1 MIRTGIV
8 TGREFKKNRDSGND
22 RLLLQVQV
30 TDADDIH
37 TVEYMSPPGEDSN
50 PPNGAKVLIIDVGRA
65 YKIAIAADD
74 NVSPSMAEGEK
85 KLYSIS
91 DGAIAAFINFLAS
104 GIIEING
111 NSDFAVRFNE
121 MQSAF
126 DEFKDD
132 FNQLVT
138 DYTGHKHDGVQ
149 SGSESTAVAD
159 TPGTE
164 TTADISAA
172 KVEEVKLP

>member
-8 TGREFKKNRDSGND
+8 TGREFKKNRDGGNV
-22 RLLLQVQV
+22 RLLLQVQI
-30 TDADDIH
+30 TDADDLQ
-37 TVEYMSPPGEDSN
+37 TVEYMAAPGEDSN
-50 PPNGAKVLIIDVGRA
+50 PPDGATVLIIDAGRA

-74 NVSPSMAEGEK
+74 NIEPSMLEGEK
-85 KLYSIS
+85 KLSSIS
-91 DGAIAAFINFLAS
+91 AGAIAAFINFLQS
-104 GIIEING
+104 GIVEING
-111 NSDFAVRFNE
+111 NNDFAVRFNE
-121 MQSAF
+121 LQSAF

-138 DYTGHKHDGVQ
+138 DYTGHKHAGVQ
-149 SGSESTAVAD
+149 SGGSLTAIPD

-164 TTADISAA
+164 SSADISAA

>member
-8 TGREFKKNRDSGND
+8 TGREFKKNRDGGND
-22 RLLLQVQV
+22 RLLLQVQI
-30 TDADDIH
+30 TDADDVH
-37 TVEYMSPPGEDSN
+37 TVEYMASSGEDSN
-50 PPNGAKVLIIDVGRA
+50 PPDGTKVLIIDAGRA

-74 NVSPSMAEGEK
+74 NIEPSMQEGEK

-91 DGAIAAFINFLAS
+91 GGTIAAFINFLQT
-104 GIIEING
+104 GTIEING
-111 NSDFAVRFNE
+111 NNDFAVRFNE
-121 MQSAF
+121 LESGF
-126 DEFKDD
+126 NEFKTD
-132 FNQLVT
+132 FNQLVN
-138 DYTGHKHDGVQ
+138 DYTGHGHFGVQ
-149 SGSESTAVAD
+149 SGTSSTGVAD